1 MSKFN
6 RSQRNEVY
14 ESALKKWGLEM
25 QATVAIEEMS
35 EVQKEICKMLRGNG
49 NRENLAEEIAD
60 AKIMIEQISQIYNI
74 NASVEAWIDYKISK
88 LKRKIEKE

>member
-1 MSKFN
+1 MPAFDRKERNKVYSK
-6 RSQRNEVY
+6 
-14 ESALKKWGLEM
+14 ALEKWGIEM

-60 AKIMIEQISQIYNI
+60 ATIMLEQISQIYNI
-74 NASVEAWIDYKISK
+74 NASVSSWVDYKIAV
-88 LKRKIEKE
+88 LQRKIERK